1 MKQWEKVV
9 NEEHFHIF
17 FKTAESKNIV
27 SHRYGSWCA
36 IDMSW
41 LDVPSKMDNV
51 FQSVVLIFARATIV
65 TAPLND
71 LTFLI
76 NERED
81 RVRRQ
86 DHVSCYRDLVIVL
99 LVLLAARSILITNLQ
114 QKTVRDDKQVIENV
128 LDEVL
133 YRHAHHVTDLIHTT
147 IDILGKTGA
156 HALNL
161 EALTEHQRVLALCSL
176 HEIRFGIDHCEWFIL
191 IVLRQNRTI
200 MAVVAIK
207 IVLLLLNLFA
217 DLLLKLWQI
226 FGTRS
231 SIKHFDHFIKRRL
244 LSVSILPC
252 ERIL

>member
-27 SHRYGSWCA
+27 SHGYGSWCA
-36 IDMSW
+36 IDMTW
-41 LDVPSKMDNV
+41 LDVPSEMDDV
-51 FQSVVLIFARATIV
+51 FQSVVLVLARATIV
-65 TAPLND
+65 TAPLDD
-71 LTFLI
+71 LALLI

-86 DHVSCYRDLVIVL
+86 DHISSYGNLIVIL
-99 LVLLAARSILITNLQ
+99 LIRFTARSFFITDLQ
-114 QKTVRDDKQVIENV
+114 QETVRDNKQVVENV
-128 LDEVL
+128 LDKVL
-133 YRHAHHVTDLIHTT
+133 WCHSHHIANLIDAA
-147 IDILGKTGA
+147 IDILSKAGA
-156 HALNL
+156 HAFNL
-161 EALTEHQRVLALCSL
+161 EALAEHQGVLALCSL

-200 MAVVAIK
+200 MSVVAIE